1 MNPGLGVIFQKVVWW
16 FLKPSNVLFLA
27 LCLAAFLLV
36 FGWERS
42 GKRVLLTTL
51 VLTVLVSLLP
61 TGHLLARPLETYFPK
76 PTLPDNIT
84 GIIVLGGAEMVRE
97 SAANSDPSLNAAA
110 ERIIE
115 GITLARQYPEA
126 TLVFTGGTGLLAGAT
141 ISEADVAQQFFERFD
156 IESSRTVYE
165 SRSRNTAENAAFSL
179 ELLQPQEND
188 TWVLITSA
196 MHLPRATATFQAAG
210 WQVLPYPV
218 DYRTTSTV
226 MWFHSPHVIANLTF
240 IDDAVREWMGLL
252 AYRLT
257 GRTEHFLPPR
267 ATNNQ

>member
-1 MNPGLGVIFQKVVWW
+1 MNPGVGVIFQKVVWW
-16 FLKPSNVLFLA
+16 FLKPTNVLFLA
-27 LCLAAFLLV
+27 LCVAALLLV
-36 FGWERS
+36 IGWQRS

-51 VLTVLVSLLP
+51 FVTVLVSLLP
-61 TGHLLARPLETYFPK
+61 TGHLLARPLESYFPK
-76 PTLPDNIT
+76 ATLPEDIT

-97 SAANSDPSLNAAA
+97 SAANNEPSLNAAA

-115 GITLARQYPEA
+115 GITLARQYPDA

-141 ISEADVAQQFFERFD
+141 ISEADVARQFFERFD
-156 IESSRTVYE
+156 IDSTRTVYE
-165 SRSRNTAENAAFSL
+165 PRSRNTAENAAFSF
-179 ELLQPQEND
+179 ELLQPQTGD

-218 DYRTTSTV
+218 DYRTTST
-226 MWFHSPHVIANLTF
+226 MSWFHSPNILANLPF
-240 IDDAVREWMGLL
+240 IDDALREWAGLL

-257 GRTEHFLPPR
+257 GRTERFLPPR
-267 ATNNQ
+267 ATSN

>member
-51 VLTVLVSLLP
+51 LLTVLVSLLP
-61 TGHLLARPLETYFPK
+61 TGHFLARPLESYFAK
-76 PTLPDNIT
+76 PSLPETIT
-84 GIIVLGGAEMVRE
+84 GIIVLGGAEMVRV
-97 SAANSDPSLNAAA
+97 SAANNEPSLNDAA

-115 GITLARQYPEA
+115 AITMAQQYPEA
-126 TLVFTGGTGLLAGAT
+126 TLVFTGGTGLLTGAR
-141 ISEADVAQQFFERFD
+141 ISEAEVARAFFERFG
-156 IESSRTVYE
+156 IESERTIYE
-165 SRSRNTAENAAFSL
+165 SRSRNTAENAAFTY
-179 ELLQPQEND
+179 ELLQPQAGD
-188 TWVLITSA
+188 TWLLITSA

-218 DYRTTSTV
+218 DYRTTNDV
-226 MWFHSPHVIANLTF
+226 MWFHSPHVIANFPF
-240 IDDAVREWMGLL
+240 IDDAVREWVGLL

-257 GRTEHFLPPR
+257 GRTERFLPSR
-267 ATNNQ
+267 E